1 MSLVRHVTVAARGA
15 AKGWVRGVGARAR
28 AAHAD
33 GARPSLSAVIL
44 PGRRAPSALRV
55 GGVRGPFAVG
65 RSICARATDAPD
77 AATSGAVA
85 DMETAVAE
93 AGEKIRALKAAGAT
107 NADEAVQAGVAELKA
122 LKARLAELQGPP
134 SSGAAES
141 TPQKPEQQQK
151 LKQQQKQRG
160 GGGGKKKRT
169 NDDETQQKQPE
180 GGTSSAEEVKAV
192 RLGKVKRMRD
202 AGDEPFAYRFD
213 RTARA
218 SELQTKYAELKDG
231 EEVAGDT
238 HAVCGRVKACRKF
251 GKLAFLQIEDDGGAV
266 QLFVDKRRVDAG
278 PGGDGAF
285 KKIIDLVDM
294 GDIVGA
300 VGTPKRTEKGELSIV
315 IDEFVMLT
323 KSLLPL
329 PDKFK
334 GLTDTETRYR
344 QRYVDLIASPDV
356 RETFRARAAI
366 VSGIRRFLDDRAFM
380 EMETPV
386 LESRAGGA
394 DAKPFNTFHNA
405 LGMDLTMRIAT
416 ELHLKRLV
424 VGGFERVYEMGRV
437 FRNEGLSTRHNPEF
451 TSVEVYQA
459 YADVEDMLELTEAM
473 ICEAAGK
480 VRGLDGLALR
490 VPYGDE
496 IVDLGARPW
505 RRATMN
511 DLVSERCGLDVLNTF
526 GAGRGGEHEG
536 DLEACKAAAETALRA
551 LGDGE
556 ALAGVA
562 GVQSAPSVGHV
573 LNELFEAAVESRLRQ
588 PTFVLNHPVE
598 ISPLAKPHRAEKGV
612 TERFELFV
620 VGRELANSFSE
631 LTDPVDQRARLEAQ
645 IATHKKAQAEH
656 RARAEAAGKE
666 ALELFEQDEYPIE
679 LDEDFVTALE
689 YGMPPTAGMGL
700 GVDRLV
706 MLLTD
711 SPSIRDVIAFPLLKK
726 LE

>member
-28 AAHAD
+28 AAHID

-44 PGRRAPSALRV
+44 PGRRAQSALRV
-55 GGVRGPFAVG
+55 GGVHGPFAVG

-77 AATSGAVA
+77 AATAGAVA

-134 SSGAAES
+134 SSSAEA
-141 TPQKPEQQQK
+141 KPK
-151 LKQQQKQRG
+151 PTKPKQQQKQQ
-160 GGGGKKKRT
+160 GGKKKKT
-169 NDDETQQKQPE
+169 GGDGASAQAS

-192 RLGKVKRMRD
+192 RLGKVKQIRD
-202 AGDEPFAYRFD
+202 DGDEPFAYRFD

-218 SELQTKYAELKDG
+218 SELQARYADLNDG
-231 EEVAGDT
+231 EEIVGDT
-238 HAVCGRVKACRKF
+238 HAVCGRVKALRKF

-266 QLFVDKRRVDAG
+266 QLFVDKKRVDAG
-278 PGGDGAF
+278 PGGAGAF

-315 IDEFVMLT
+315 IDSFSMLT
-323 KSLLPL
+323 KSLRPL
-329 PDKFK
+329 PDKHK

-344 QRYVDLIASPDV
+344 QRYVDLIASPEV
-356 RETFRARAAI
+356 RETFRARATI
-366 VSGIRRFLDDRAFM
+366 VSGIRRFLDERAFM

-394 DAKPFNTFHNA
+394 DAKPFNTHHNA

-424 VGGFERVYEMGRV
+424 VGGFERVYELGRV

-459 YADVEDMLELTEAM
+459 YADVGDMLELTEEM
-473 ICEAAGK
+473 ICEAARK
-480 VRGLDGLALR
+480 VRGLDGLDLR
-490 VPYGDE
+490 VPYGE
-496 IVDLGARPW
+496 ETVDLGARPW

-511 DLVSERCGLDVLNTF
+511 DLVLEQCGIDVLNTF
-526 GAGRGGEHEG
+526 GEGRGGVSAG

-556 ALAGVA
+556 ALAGVP
-562 GVQSAPSVGHV
+562 GVLAAPSVGHV
-573 LNELFEAAVESRLRQ
+573 LNELFEATVETKLRQ

-598 ISPLAKPHRAEKGV
+598 ISPLAKPHRTEKGV

-631 LTDPVDQRARLEAQ
+631 LTDPVDQRGRLEAQ
-645 IATHKKAQAEH
+645 IATHKKAQAED
-656 RARAEAAGKE
+656 RLRAEAQGKE
-666 ALELFEQDEYPIE
+666 ALAVFEQDEYPIE

-706 MLLTD
+706 MLLTN

>member
-44 PGRRAPSALRV
+44 PGRRAQSALRV
-55 GGVRGPFAVG
+55 GGVHGPFAVG
-65 RSICARATDAPD
+65 RSICARATPD
-77 AATSGAVA
+77 AATAGAVA
-85 DMETAVAE
+85 EMETAVAE

-122 LKARLAELQGPP
+122 LKARLAELQGPLEAP
-134 SSGAAES
+134 A
-141 TPQKPEQQQK
+141 KP
-151 LKQQQKQRG
+151 KQQQKPKQQPKQQG
-160 GGGGKKKRT
+160 GGGGKKNAK
-169 NDDETQQKQPE
+169 PSSG

-192 RLGKVKRMRD
+192 RLGKVRQIRD
-202 AGDEPFAYRFD
+202 GGEEPFAYRFD
-213 RTARA
+213 RTMKA
-218 SELQTKYAELKDG
+218 SELQSKYADLKDG
-231 EEVAGDT
+231 EEVASDT

-266 QLFVDKRRVDAG
+266 QLFVDAKRVDAG
-278 PGGDGAF
+278 PGGAGAF
-285 KKIIDLVDM
+285 KKIVDLVDM

-329 PDKFK
+329 PDKHK

-344 QRYVDLIASPDV
+344 QRYVDLIASPEV

-366 VSGIRRFLDDRAFM
+366 VSGIRRFLEDRAFM

-424 VGGFERVYEMGRV
+424 VGGFERVYELGRV

-459 YADVEDMLELTEAM
+459 YADVEDMLELTEEM
-473 ICEAAGK
+473 IVRCANG
-480 VRGLDGLALR
+480 VRGLDGLDLKI
-490 VPYGDE
+490 PYGE
-496 IVDLGARPW
+496 ETVDLGARPW
-505 RRATMN
+505 RRASMN
-511 DLVSERCGLDVLNTF
+511 DLVSERCGVDILNTF
-526 GAGRGGEHEG
+526 GEGRGGEHEG
-536 DLEACKAAAETALRA
+536 DLEACKAAAEAALRA
-551 LGDGE
+551 LGDKESMAGI
-556 ALAGVA
+556 AGVA
-562 GVQSAPSVGHV
+562 AAPSVGHV
-573 LNELFEAAVESRLRQ
+573 LNELFEATVESTLRQ

-631 LTDPVDQRARLEAQ
+631 LTDPTDQRARLEAQ
-645 IATHKKAQAEH
+645 IATHKKAQAE
-656 RARAEAAGKE
+656 ARALAEAQGKD
-666 ALELFEQDEYPIE
+666 ALASFEEDAYPIE

>member
-28 AAHAD
+28 AVHAD

-44 PGRRAPSALRV
+44 PGRRAQHALRV

-65 RSICARATDAPD
+65 RSICARATDVPD
-77 AATSGAVA
+77 AATAGAVA
-85 DMETAVAE
+85 DMEIAVAE

-141 TPQKPEQQQK
+141 KPQKPKQQQK
-151 LKQQQKQRG
+151 LKQQQKQQG

-251 GKLAFLQIEDDGGAV
+251 GKLAFLQIEDDECAI
-266 QLFVDKRRVDAG
+266 QLFVDKKRVDAG
-278 PGGDGAF
+278 PGGAGAF

-315 IDEFVMLT
+315 IDSFSMLT

-344 QRYVDLIASPDV
+344 QRYVDLIASPEV

-366 VSGIRRFLDDRAFM
+366 VSGIRRFLDDRTFM

-424 VGGFERVYEMGRV
+424 VGGFERVYELGRV

-459 YADVEDMLELTEAM
+459 YADVGDMLELTEEM
-473 ICEAAGK
+473 ICAAARR
-480 VRGLDGLALR
+480 VRGLDGLDLKI
-490 VPYGDE
+490 PYGDE
-496 IVDLGARPW
+496 TVDLGARPW
-505 RRATMN
+505 RRASMN
-511 DLVSERCGLDVLNTF
+511 DLVIERCGLDVMNTF
-526 GAGRGGEHEG
+526 GEGRGGESAG
-536 DLEACKAAAETALRA
+536 DLEACKAAAERALRA

-556 ALAGVA
+556 AMAGVA
-562 GVQSAPSVGHV
+562 GVRAAPSVGHV
-573 LNELFEAAVESRLRQ
+573 LNELFEATVETRLRQ

-598 ISPLAKPHRAEKGV
+598 ISPLAKPHRSEKGV

-631 LTDPVDQRARLEAQ
+631 LTDPVDQRGRLEAQ
-645 IATHKKAQAEH
+645 IATHKKAQAED
-656 RARAEAAGKE
+656 RLRAEAQGKD
-666 ALELFEQDEYPIE
+666 ALASFEQDEYPIE
-679 LDEDFVTALE
+679 MDEDFVTALE

-706 MLLTD
+706 MLLTN

>member
-28 AAHAD
+28 AAHID

-44 PGRRAPSALRV
+44 PGRRAQSALRV
-55 GGVRGPFAVG
+55 GGVHGPFAVG

-77 AATSGAVA
+77 AATAGAVA

-134 SSGAAES
+134 SSSAEA
-141 TPQKPEQQQK
+141 KPK
-151 LKQQQKQRG
+151 PTKPKQQQKQQ
-160 GGGGKKKRT
+160 GGKKKKT
-169 NDDETQQKQPE
+169 GGDGASAQAS

-192 RLGKVKRMRD
+192 RLGKVKQIRD
-202 AGDEPFAYRFD
+202 DGDEPFAYRFD

-218 SELQTKYAELKDG
+218 SELQARYADLNDG
-231 EEVAGDT
+231 EEIVGDT
-238 HAVCGRVKACRKF
+238 HSVCGRVKALRKF

-266 QLFVDKRRVDAG
+266 QLFVDKKRVDAG
-278 PGGDGAF
+278 PGGAGAF

-315 IDEFVMLT
+315 IDSFSMLT
-323 KSLLPL
+323 KSLRPL
-329 PDKFK
+329 PDKHK

-344 QRYVDLIASPDV
+344 QRYVDLIASPEV

-366 VSGIRRFLDDRAFM
+366 VSGIRRFLDERAFM

-394 DAKPFNTFHNA
+394 DAKPFNTHHNA

-424 VGGFERVYEMGRV
+424 VGGFERVYELGRV

-459 YADVEDMLELTEAM
+459 YADVGDMLELTEEM
-473 ICEAAGK
+473 ICEAARK
-480 VRGLDGLALR
+480 VRGLDGLDLR
-490 VPYGDE
+490 VPYGE
-496 IVDLGARPW
+496 ETVDLGARPW

-511 DLVSERCGLDVLNTF
+511 DLVLEQCGIDVLNTF
-526 GAGRGGEHEG
+526 GEGRGGVSAG

-556 ALAGVA
+556 ALAGVP
-562 GVQSAPSVGHV
+562 GVLAAPSVGHV
-573 LNELFEAAVESRLRQ
+573 LNELFEATVETKLRQ

-598 ISPLAKPHRAEKGV
+598 ISPLAKPHRTEKGV

-631 LTDPVDQRARLEAQ
+631 LTDPVDQRGRLEAQ
-645 IATHKKAQAEH
+645 IATHKKAQAED
-656 RARAEAAGKE
+656 RLRAEAQGKE
-666 ALELFEQDEYPIE
+666 ALAVFEQDEYPIE

-706 MLLTD
+706 MLLTN

>member
-1 MSLVRHVTVAARGA
+1 MTVAARGA

-44 PGRRAPSALRV
+44 PGRRAQSALRV
-55 GGVRGPFAVG
+55 GGVHGPFAVG
-65 RSICARATDAPD
+65 RSICARASPD
-77 AATSGAVA
+77 AASAGAVA
-85 DMETAVAE
+85 EMETAVAE

-122 LKARLAELQGPP
+122 LKARLAELQGPREAP
-134 SSGAAES
+134 PA
-141 TPQKPEQQQK
+141 KPKQQPK
-151 LKQQQKQRG
+151 PKQQQKRQG
-160 GGGGKKKRT
+160 GGGGKKNAKPT
-169 NDDETQQKQPE
+169 SV

-192 RLGKVKRMRD
+192 RLGKVQQIRD
-202 AGDEPFAYRFD
+202 DGGEPFAYRFD
-213 RTARA
+213 RTMKAA
-218 SELQTKYAELKDG
+218 ELQSKYADLKDG
-231 EEVAGDT
+231 EEVLSDT

-266 QLFVDKRRVDAG
+266 QLFVDAKRVEKG
-278 PGGDGAF
+278 PGGLGAF
-285 KKIIDLVDM
+285 KKIVDLVDM

-315 IDEFVMLT
+315 IDEFQMLT

-344 QRYVDLIASPDV
+344 QRYVDLIANAEV

-366 VSGIRRFLDDRAFM
+366 VSNIRRFLDDRSFM

-424 VGGFERVYEMGRV
+424 VGGFERVYELGRV

-459 YADVEDMLELTEAM
+459 YADVEDMLELTEEM
-473 ICEAAGK
+473 IVRCANG
-480 VRGLDGLALR
+480 VRGLDGLDLKI
-490 VPYGDE
+490 PYGDE
-496 IVDLGARPW
+496 TVDLGARPW
-505 RRATMN
+505 RRASMN
-511 DLVSERCGLDVLNTF
+511 DLVSERCGVDILNTF
-526 GAGRGGEHEG
+526 GEGRGGENEG
-536 DLEACKAAAETALRA
+536 DLEACKAAAEAALRA
-551 LGDGE
+551 LGDKESMAGI
-556 ALAGVA
+556 AGVA
-562 GVQSAPSVGHV
+562 AAPSVGHV
-573 LNELFEAAVESRLRQ
+573 LNELFESTVESTLRQ

-631 LTDPVDQRARLEAQ
+631 LTDPIDQRLRLEAQ
-645 IATHKKAQAEH
+645 IATHKKAQAE
-656 RARAEAAGKE
+656 ARSVAEAQGAD
-666 ALELFEQDEYPIE
+666 ALASFEQDAYPIE

>member
-134 SSGAAES
+134 SLPAEAKPK
-141 TPQKPEQQQK
+141 PQKPKQQQK
-151 LKQQQKQRG
+151 QQGGKKQKQRG
-160 GGGGKKKRT
+160 GGDGAPQG
-169 NDDETQQKQPE
+169 

-192 RLGKVKRMRD
+192 RLGKVKQIRD
-202 AGDEPFAYRFD
+202 DGDEPFAYRFD
-213 RTARA
+213 RTMKA
-218 SELQTKYAELKDG
+218 SELQEKYADLKDG

-251 GKLAFLQIEDDGGAV
+251 GKLAFLQIEDDECAI
-266 QLFVDKRRVDAG
+266 QLFVDKKRVDAG
-278 PGGDGAF
+278 PGGAGAF

-315 IDEFVMLT
+315 IDSFSMLT

-344 QRYVDLIASPDV
+344 QRYVDLIASPEV

-366 VSGIRRFLDDRAFM
+366 VSGIRRFLDDRTFM

-424 VGGFERVYEMGRV
+424 VGGFERVYELGRV

-459 YADVEDMLELTEAM
+459 YADVGDMLELTEEM
-473 ICEAAGK
+473 ICAAARR
-480 VRGLDGLALR
+480 VRGLDGLDLKI
-490 VPYGDE
+490 PYGDE
-496 IVDLGARPW
+496 TVDLGARPW
-505 RRATMN
+505 RRASMN
-511 DLVSERCGLDVLNTF
+511 DLVIERCGLDVMNTF
-526 GAGRGGEHEG
+526 GEGRGGESAG
-536 DLEACKAAAETALRA
+536 DLEACKAAAERALRA

-556 ALAGVA
+556 AMAGVA
-562 GVQSAPSVGHV
+562 GVRAAPSVGHV
-573 LNELFEAAVESRLRQ
+573 LNELFEATVETRLRQ

-598 ISPLAKPHRAEKGV
+598 ISPLAKPHRSEKGV

-631 LTDPVDQRARLEAQ
+631 LTDPVDQRGRLEAQ
-645 IATHKKAQAEH
+645 IATHKKAQAED
-656 RARAEAAGKE
+656 RLRAEAQGKD
-666 ALELFEQDEYPIE
+666 ALASFEQDEYPIE
-679 LDEDFVTALE
+679 MDEDFVTALE

-706 MLLTD
+706 MLLTN

>member
-141 TPQKPEQQQK
+141 TPRKPEQQQKPKQQQK

-169 NDDETQQKQPE
+169 NDDETQQKHPE

-416 ELHLKRLV
+416 
-424 VGGFERVYEMGRV
+424 
-437 FRNEGLSTRHNPEF
+437 
-451 TSVEVYQA
+451 
-459 YADVEDMLELTEAM
+459 
-473 ICEAAGK
+473 
-480 VRGLDGLALR
+480 
-490 VPYGDE
+490 
-496 IVDLGARPW
+496 
-505 RRATMN
+505 
-511 DLVSERCGLDVLNTF
+511 
-526 GAGRGGEHEG
+526 
-536 DLEACKAAAETALRA
+536 
-551 LGDGE
+551 
-556 ALAGVA
+556 
-562 GVQSAPSVGHV
+562 
-573 LNELFEAAVESRLRQ
+573 
-588 PTFVLNHPVE
+588 
-598 ISPLAKPHRAEKGV
+598 
-612 TERFELFV
+612 
-620 VGRELANSFSE
+620 
-631 LTDPVDQRARLEAQ
+631 
-645 IATHKKAQAEH
+645 
-656 RARAEAAGKE
+656 
-666 ALELFEQDEYPIE
+666 
-679 LDEDFVTALE
+679 
-689 YGMPPTAGMGL
+689 
-700 GVDRLV
+700 
-706 MLLTD
+706 
-711 SPSIRDVIAFPLLKK
+711 
-726 LE
+726 